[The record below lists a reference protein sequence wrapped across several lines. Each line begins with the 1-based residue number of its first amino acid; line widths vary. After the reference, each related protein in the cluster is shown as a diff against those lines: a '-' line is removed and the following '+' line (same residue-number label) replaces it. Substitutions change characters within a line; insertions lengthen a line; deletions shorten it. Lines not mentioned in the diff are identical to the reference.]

1 MYDPN
6 ESAPTGTMLD
16 GLSNVDALLGK
27 RSVLVKRIAPLRA
40 RYGGAGNYL
49 GERLFKMEEAKIAVA
64 VRARLRDAGEK
75 TTEPQIDAL
84 VRVDEGY
91 QTALTSEVT
100 ERQKWIELEEEL
112 KEIEWRLEMRKAD
125 AYLLGAE
132 ARLTQ

>member
-1 MYDPN
+1 MYDN

-27 RSVLVKRIAPLRA
+27 RSELVKRIAPLRA

-49 GERLFKMEEAKIAVA
+49 GERLFKMEEAKVAVA
-64 VRARLRDAGEK
+64 IRARLRDAGEK

-91 QTALTSEVT
+91 QVALTNEVT
-100 ERQKWIELEEEL
+100 ERQRWIELEEEL
-112 KEIEWRLEMRKAD
+112 KDIEWRLEMRKAD

>member
-1 MYDPN
+1 MYDN

-27 RSVLVKRIAPLRA
+27 RSELVKRIAPLRA

-49 GERLFKMEEAKIAVA
+49 GERLFKMEEAKVAVA
-64 VRARLRDAGEK
+64 IRARLRDAGEK

-91 QTALTSEVT
+91 QVALANEVT
-100 ERQKWIELEEEL
+100 ERQRWIELEEEM

>member
-1 MYDPN
+1 MYDN

-27 RSVLVKRIAPLRA
+27 RSELVKRIAPLRA
-40 RYGGAGNYL
+40 RYDGAGNYL
-49 GERLFKMEEAKIAVA
+49 GERLFKMEEAKVAVA
-64 VRARLRDAGEK
+64 IRARLRDAGEK

-91 QTALTSEVT
+91 QVALTNEVT
-100 ERQKWIELEEEL
+100 ERQRWIELEEEL
-112 KEIEWRLEMRKAD
+112 KDIEWRLEMRKAD